1 MKRLN
6 YYQVH
11 KNKFPRRIKRPQ
23 QKSSHIPLVA
33 IMMAMSAIK
42 IAVIQSQIHVSPTTK
57 IMQIVLSAAESAL
70 AIAEV
75 IKKIKKTNPKKLY
88 YEKRII
94 RHI

>member
-1 MKRLN
+1 
-6 YYQVH
+6 
-11 KNKFPRRIKRPQ
+11 
-23 QKSSHIPLVA
+23 
-33 IMMAMSAIK
+33 MSAIK